1 MRTFLTLALVA
12 GSAAL
17 FADGNT
23 ATTSAEAAVRIYSPI
38 GIYNVFGD
46 KLDFAQIVI
55 NDVTKPASV
64 VMPATYYPTLQDF
77 DNCAVKNGSPSASAA
92 WFHVNRDSTLTYTL
106 GIDPIVDLGDG
117 VKITTSHS
125 GLTLCSVAPTPMAPF
140 ALAGTT
146 QEHFYVGGKLEVPA
160 FVIGHKTGT
169 LNVSVSYN

>member
-1 MRTFLTLALVA
+1 MRKLITLTLVA
-12 GSAAL
+12 GSTIL

-64 VMPATYYPTLQDF
+64 VMPAGYYPTLQDF
-77 DNCAVKNGSPSASAA
+77 DNCAVKNGSPSPSAA
-92 WFHVNRDSTLTYTL
+92 WFHINRDSSLTYTL
-106 GIDPIVDLGDG
+106 AVDPVVDLGDG
-117 VKITTSHS
+117 VTITTASS
-125 GLTLCSVAPTPMAPF
+125 SVSPCSVAPTPLAPF

-146 QEHFYVGGKLEVPA
+146 QEHFYVGGKLDVPP

-169 LNVSVSYN
+169 LNVTVSYN